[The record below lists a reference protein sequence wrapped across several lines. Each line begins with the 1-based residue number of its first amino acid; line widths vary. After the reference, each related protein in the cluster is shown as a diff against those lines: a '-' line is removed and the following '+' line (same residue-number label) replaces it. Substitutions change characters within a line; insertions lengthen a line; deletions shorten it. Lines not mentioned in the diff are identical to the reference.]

1 MLKYVI
7 VCVSNYLTI
16 KFRSCRMYIS
26 RKGYVVNMQQ
36 QNGVYDL
43 LRLLEMSIE
52 ESFPIVPGRF
62 VLAKPK
68 EIEALIDKIY
78 RSLPVEVQ
86 DARAFL
92 RRREELQAEAQQ
104 KAEKIVAD
112 AQAEADRKLSEA
124 DFIKALEREGNKIRA
139 QVQEE
144 CQELKRKAVE
154 EADNI
159 RASAADDAR
168 KTREGAELYAEQVLT
183 NLEHDLTKLQQVV
196 KNGQVYMEKLR
207 SESYG
212 PYDSPSSYELK

>member
-1 MLKYVI
+1 M
-7 VCVSNYLTI
+7 
-16 KFRSCRMYIS
+16 
-26 RKGYVVNMQQ
+26 Q

-52 ESFPIVPGRF
+52 ESFPIIPGRF

-78 RSLPVEVQ
+78 SNLPVEIQ
-86 DARAFL
+86 EARAFL
-92 RRREELQAEAQQ
+92 RRRDEMQMEAQQ

-124 DFIKALEREGNKIRA
+124 DFIKALEREGNRIRS

-144 CQELKRKAVE
+144 CEELKRKALE
-154 EADNI
+154 EADEI
-159 RASAADDAR
+159 RMKATEDAI
-168 KTREGAELYAEQVLT
+168 KTREGAEIYAEQVLT
-183 NLEHDLTKLQQVV
+183 NLEHDLTQLQQVV

-207 SESYG
+207 SESYSS
-212 PYDSPSSYELK
+212 YDSPSSYEMRNRSVDFKIK

>member
-1 MLKYVI
+1 M
-7 VCVSNYLTI
+7 
-16 KFRSCRMYIS
+16 
-26 RKGYVVNMQQ
+26 Q

-43 LRLLEMSIE
+43 LRLLEMSIDD
-52 ESFPIVPGRF
+52 SFPIIPGRF

-86 DARAFL
+86 EARAFL
-92 RRREELQAEAQQ
+92 RRRDEMQAEAQQ
-104 KAEKIVAD
+104 KAEKIIAD

-124 DFIKALEREGNKIRA
+124 DFLKALEREGNRIRT

-144 CQELKRKAVE
+144 CEELKRKALE

-159 RASAADDAR
+159 RLKATEDAM
-168 KTREGAELYAEQVLT
+168 KTREGAEIYAEQVLT
-183 NLEHDLTKLQQVV
+183 NLERDLTQLQQVV

-207 SESYG
+207 SESYSN
-212 PYDSPSSYELK
+212 YDLPSSYELRNGSQAYASSNR